1 VDETD
6 VAAAAAAENDEI
18 DAVDSSML
26 VGEPML
32 QQMLLEGND
41 HYCFGGGDEVVP
53 SLAVGV
59 DSLRN
64 RHGVNDDDVVVVVV
78 VAAHVVMDN
87 VGTVVDDAAV
97 IVVEMDADAAAVAR
111 DDDAPHNDDVGQQL
125 QALPQHQQ
133 HQQHKQHQQQ
143 FVHDEEAAWASM
155 GDDNGLD
162 SSCTTRRH
170 LHPQHQQN
178 LPSSH
183 VCLPKRKMAGCE
195 RHLFYHHEYRQLMMK
210 HWLQK

>member
-1 VDETD
+1 MDETD

-26 VGEPML
+26 VGKPML

-41 HYCFGGGDEVVP
+41 HDCFGGGDEVVP

-64 RHGVNDDDVVVVVV
+64 RHDVNDDDVVVV

-111 DDDAPHNDDVGQQL
+111 DDDAPHNDDVEQHL

-133 HQQHKQHQQQ
+133 HKQHQHQQQ